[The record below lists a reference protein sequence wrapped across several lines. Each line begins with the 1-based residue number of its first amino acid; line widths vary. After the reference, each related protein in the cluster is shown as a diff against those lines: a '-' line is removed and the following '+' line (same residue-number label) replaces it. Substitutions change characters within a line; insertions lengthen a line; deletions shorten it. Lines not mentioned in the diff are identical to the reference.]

1 MVLDMKNLF
10 KSKLFLM
17 ALVFL
22 MFITF
27 ILLTIL
33 FGFECPLYMNFH
45 IKCPFCGGRKM
56 IMSLFSL
63 DFMAAFNSNQL
74 LFVLIPITFLLLFI
88 KYILKKDIKMNKWMY
103 ILLIIIT
110 FAFTVLR
117 NII

>member
-1 MVLDMKNLF
+1 
-10 KSKLFLM
+10 
-17 ALVFL
+17 
-22 MFITF
+22 
-27 ILLTIL
+27 
-33 FGFECPLYMNFH
+33 
-45 IKCPFCGGRKM
+45 M

-110 FAFTVLR
+110 IAFTILR